1 MLAYITSIV
10 WGILIGLVS
19 AIPVGPV
26 GIICFQRALAKNR
39 LSGLVTGLGSSVADA
54 LLASVGAFSIT
65 VVFTFIRHQH
75 DSLRVVGGIFLLIL
89 GYIAFTSKPK
99 TNKIKVNN
107 AITRI
112 QEFLSGFVLTIT
124 NPLTAI
130 VFFVAFGNV
139 SHKIGAGL
147 DIATMFVI
155 GIFIGANIWWSLLT
169 LIADRVAHRIIHD
182 NIYIINKIFAVAII
196 LFGFFVLGSALI

>member
-1 MLAYITSIV
+1 MIVYITSIV

-39 LSGLVTGLGSSVADA
+39 LSGLVTGLGSSFADA

-65 VVFTFIRHQH
+65 VVFTFIKHQH

-99 TNKIKVNN
+99 TEKVKVHN

-112 QEFLSGFVLTIT
+112 QEFLSGFILTIT
-124 NPLTAI
+124 NPLTAV

-139 SHKIGAGL
+139 SHKIGGGFDVAL
-147 DIATMFVI
+147 MFVI

-169 LIADRVAHRIIHD
+169 LIADKVAHKVSHD
-182 NIYIINKIFAVAII
+182 NIYVINKIFAVAII